1 MLRVERKREFFESA
15 FVQYFL
21 EQNES
26 TLVYI
31 DEFHV
36 SLRNS
41 KLYNWSPRGSPAIIS
56 INHDAWTMSFI
67 IAMSSRGIEGI
78 KASTSSINSEVYIW
92 FWEDVWKKLTSKS
105 GGVKDPVIICDNA
118 SLHIWKESAE
128 FMLKHGIKWVTITP
142 YSPQLNAAEKIIG
155 FIKNKLREAWLNGK
169 PLSIAILKQIL
180 DKITPEIW
188 NGWIKSSKTEIM
200 NKMKIFK

>member
-41 KLYNWSPRGSPAIIS
+41 KIYNWSPRGSPAIIS

-92 FWEDVWKKLTSKS
+92 F
-105 GGVKDPVIICDNA
+105 
-118 SLHIWKESAE
+118 
-128 FMLKHGIKWVTITP
+128 
-142 YSPQLNAAEKIIG
+142 
-155 FIKNKLREAWLNGK
+155 
-169 PLSIAILKQIL
+169 
-180 DKITPEIW
+180 
-188 NGWIKSSKTEIM
+188 
-200 NKMKIFK
+200 